1 MVTVPMPPWPK
12 VGGKGC
18 VGTRKEVLVEKQ
30 PKKLEGFIDIYIF
43 TDLQYI
49 IFEFTHSLMYL

>member
-18 VGTRKEVLVEKQ
+18 VGTLSGVGGETAEEIGGIHRSLY
-30 PKKLEGFIDIYIF
+30 IYIYKF
-43 TDLQYI
+43 TIHNIQIY
-49 IFEFTHSLMYL
+49 T